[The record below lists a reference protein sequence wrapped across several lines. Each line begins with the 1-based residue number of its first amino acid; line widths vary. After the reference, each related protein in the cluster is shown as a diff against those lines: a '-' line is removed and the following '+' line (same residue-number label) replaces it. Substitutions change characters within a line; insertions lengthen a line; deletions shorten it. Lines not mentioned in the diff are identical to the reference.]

1 MFEYLFETYLN
12 DLNKENKNSNI
23 YKVFLNDMDYNYLVN
38 TSKTRMVIDY
48 IAGMTDEYFIREFN
62 NRYNNEL
69 NKNLTK

>member
-1 MFEYLFETYLN
+1 MAY
-12 DLNKENKNSNI
+12 
-23 YKVFLNDMDYNYLVN
+23 YNYLVN